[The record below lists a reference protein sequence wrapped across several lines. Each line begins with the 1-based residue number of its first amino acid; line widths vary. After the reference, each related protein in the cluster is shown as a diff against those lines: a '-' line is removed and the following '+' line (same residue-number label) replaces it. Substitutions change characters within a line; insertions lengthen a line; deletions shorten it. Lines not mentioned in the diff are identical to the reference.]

1 VGAASAREPSPEG
14 LGGGLV
20 KTARSAI
27 IAQESNANPKAVI
40 KPDGI
45 DQLLA
50 KGHRRV
56 KAARKKIKANN

>member
-1 VGAASAREPSPEG
+1 VAES
-14 LGGGLV
+14 
-20 KTARSAI
+20 ARSAI
-27 IAQESNANPKAVI
+27 IAEESNANPKAVI

-50 KGHRRV
+50 NGHRRV